1 MYSRLE
7 TLMPDPDDLT
17 ARARI
22 RDAALAQFADVGFQK
37 ATIRSIA
44 AEAGVSPGLLRHHFG
59 SKEELRDAVDAHVLD
74 QIREANAKVAEAAGQ
89 HTFSPA
95 VSRESMQPFQRYFS
109 RALLD
114 GSPTIAAL
122 FDQVAKLTEAWI
134 EESDKLRDDEPM
146 IDVGT
151 RAAAW
156 TAMVFGVSLLQNHV
170 GRLLGVDDIYADPEH
185 RLELAM
191 LDIYSHALITPELA
205 RQARES
211 LDRKE

>member
-1 MYSRLE
+1 MS
-7 TLMPDPDDLT
+7 DPDDLT

-44 AEAGVSPGLLRHHFG
+44 AEAGVSPGLVRHHFG
-59 SKEELRDAVDAHVLD
+59 SKEALRDAVDAHVMD
-74 QIREANAKVAEAAGQ
+74 QIRDANALVAEAAGE
-89 HTFSPA
+89 HRFSTA
-95 VSRESMQPFQRYFS
+95 VSPQTMRPFQRYFS

-122 FDQVAKLTEAWI
+122 FDQVATLTETWI
-134 EESDKLRDDEPM
+134 EESDKLRDDVPM

-170 GRLLGVDDIYADPEH
+170 GRLLGVDDVYADPAH

-205 RQARES
+205 EQARAALYPDPPQGS
-211 LDRKE
+211 KS